1 MNTTFTGPNINGQLF
16 LGKIFGFPEFLQVST
31 KIKHDNASKK
41 GIDTFNCACY
51 YNNMTRSIA
60 RVKLKG
66 EGGLNIKLRAARE
79 TSGKTQAQVAKE
91 AQIAERLY
99 QDYEYDKREPGVRT
113 AIRIARALNST
124 VEALFGA
131 STKEKG

>member
-1 MNTTFTGPNINGQLF
+1 MG
-16 LGKIFGFPEFLQVST
+16 
-31 KIKHDNASKK
+31 
-41 GIDTFNCACY
+41 
-51 YNNMTRSIA
+51 M
-60 RVKLKG
+60 KLK
-66 EGGLNIKLRAARE
+66 AARE
-79 TSGKTQAQVAKE
+79 ASGKTQAQVAKE